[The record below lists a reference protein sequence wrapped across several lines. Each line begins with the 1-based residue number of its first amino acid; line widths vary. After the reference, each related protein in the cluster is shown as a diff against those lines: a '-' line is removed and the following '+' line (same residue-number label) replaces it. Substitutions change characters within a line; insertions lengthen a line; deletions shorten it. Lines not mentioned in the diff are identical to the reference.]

1 MINPGD
7 TIVNPVTGE
16 RIVFHKTSASTN
28 GEYVEIEV
36 FVRPGGVVAA
46 AHVHPYQTE
55 RFEIL
60 GGTIG
65 MKVGRKKI
73 EARYGDVVKVE
84 PGTPHKFWNAGDD
97 ELHFVCVIRPALQFE
112 QLLETMFA
120 LAADGKTNRKGMP
133 NPLRLA
139 VIARSERSTPSGS
152 RSIPA
157 WMQRTALRPERR
169 SAGSRIRSHL
179 LAGRGVPVLV

>member
-28 GEYVEIEV
+28 GELCEIEV

-73 EARYGDVVKVE
+73 EARYGDVVTVE
-84 PGTPHKFWNAGDD
+84 PGTAHTFWNAGDD
-97 ELHFVCVIRPALQFE
+97 DLHFVCVVRPALRFE

-120 LAADGKTNRKGMP
+120 LAADGKTNKKGMP
-133 NPLRLA
+133 NPFRLA
-139 VIARSERSTPSGS
+139 VIARSAFDTVRLPLV
-152 RSIPA
+152 PA
-157 WMQRTALRPERR
+157 WMQRTALA
-169 SAGSRIRSHL
+169 AGAPLGRL
-179 LAGRGVPVLV
+179 LGYEPTYTQAGGIPALA